1 MAGNPSS
8 MIARMAKLVAWFAEA
23 FTSNELHAYAGLA
36 MLAYGFNVMLAGA
49 GWAAAGAV
57 LLWLGVRR

>member
-1 MAGNPSS
+1 MS
-8 MIARMAKLVAWFAEA
+8 ARTAKFVAWRAEA
-23 FTSNELHAYAGLA
+23 FTSNELHAYAGVA
-36 MLAYGFNVMLAGA
+36 MLGYGLNVMLPGA